1 MKIISNTAIHVL
13 QHYIY
18 INKSTTSLVPV
29 IMTLNGNYRLDVY
42 EISSIKIFEKCIK
55 KTPRVVSMYC
65 TGSSPRFWIWLSF
78 FECFGILSASQ
89 ISIFW
94 VLSSKYFGFNAA
106 EERSLLEI
114 CIYSISKFP
123 LFIIRLVHIISNSN
137 LDKCLLADD

>member
-1 MKIISNTAIHVL
+1 MLTNNPITIRHIL
-13 QHYIY
+13 YW
-18 INKSTTSLVPV
+18 
-29 IMTLNGNYRLDVY
+29 
-42 EISSIKIFEKCIK
+42 ISSIKIFEKSI

-78 FECFGILSASQ
+78 FECFGILSASLL
-89 ISIFW
+89 SIFW

-123 LFIIRLVHIISNSN
+123 LFIIRLVHILWN
-137 LDKCLLADD
+137 CLGIFTKLKDGRTTTCEYLSTSLCCTTEQSLF

>member
-1 MKIISNTAIHVL
+1 M
-13 QHYIY
+13 
-18 INKSTTSLVPV
+18 
-29 IMTLNGNYRLDVY
+29 NYRLDVY
-42 EISSIKIFEKCIK
+42 EISSIKIFEKCR

-78 FECFGILSASQ
+78 FECFGILSASL

-94 VLSSKYFGFNAA
+94 VLSSKCFGFNAA

-123 LFIIRLVHIISNSN
+123 LFIIRLVHITMYLSPIWKFYVPLKVFCKSNQGSQTWG
-137 LDKCLLADD
+137 